1 MKKLL
6 IILLLL
12 PCLLVA
18 QSLEGQQIGGKTG
31 LRTNSTIV
39 NVGDNVGL
47 SSPPSKTNY
56 NVRASAFFLYVESL
70 GKTLTSAQ
78 KSWYNDSLFVPLYN
92 HGLIGLTRAGDS
104 LVALYSF
111 SLRWAG
117 DSTVAN
123 INLLDP
129 TGSYNCIHYGGVTYT
144 DSGVVGNGTTGH
156 LNTFFNPSADTSI
169 AKRNSTSY
177 MIVISSNV
185 LEIGKMDMGIY
196 GGTNVSVLAPL
207 YLAGKAYCPVNDSDG
222 EYVNNPDSSSKGIWI
237 SARVLS
243 SYSNLYKNGAYFGK
257 NTHLSTGVSNSN
269 VLISAVGNNA
279 SVSRYTKKTYL
290 YAAIGSGLS
299 ATLSQYLSDDLNNA
313 LKGAGYNVY

>member
-1 MKKLL
+1 MKKFLT
-6 IILLLL
+6 ILLLL

-123 INLLDP
+123 LNLLDP
-129 TGSYNCIHYGGVTYT
+129 NGAYNCIHYGGVTYT
-144 DSGVVGNGTTGH
+144 DSGVTGNGSDGYLNTGFNPVADSSIVKNASISMGVCSQSGNSETKVEMGVRGASTNDILILLTFTGRFYGRSFSSGGGVLHSLTKSIAITTRCNTTGVYNY
-156 LNTFFNPSADTSI
+156 LNNTQSTYSEDMLAKPNQSI
-169 AKRNSTSY
+169 YICAYN
-177 MIVISSNV
+177 NN
-185 LEIGKMDMGIY
+185 
-196 GGTNVSVLAPL
+196 GTV
-207 YLAGKAYCPVNDSDG
+207 GD
-222 EYVNNPDSSSKGIWI
+222 
-237 SARVLS
+237 
-243 SYSNLYKNGAYFGK
+243 
-257 NTHLSTGVSNSN
+257 LSTKCLSF
-269 VLISAVGNNA
+269 AF
-279 SVSRYTKKTYL
+279 
-290 YAAIGSGLS
+290 IGSGLS